1 MATRAVFKKTI
12 ISRKNTTSLLFPMA
26 AFLGGSGLTKK
37 EAIGAFSSIYD
48 QAVRTLHSRKMEYV
62 GHTFLYQ
69 EIVALWVRD
78 KQFLDE
84 SGKPRNLSLRGRS
97 SFSTLVRL
105 VQPEASPKVALSV
118 LVRCGNVR
126 RIGKERY
133 ALVRSFFRTDGPKS
147 VAFEPNARFLSDFCT
162 TLGNILRNKSPSGFS
177 RSFWRKVEFSNLS
190 ASIAKKFSLFARERT
205 LMFLEELDDWLEAHG
220 NKSENRKVGRR
231 VGIGV
236 FSIFSDPEIKNP

>member
-1 MATRAVFKKTI
+1 MTI
-12 ISRKNTTSLLFPMA
+12 RGISRRAGVDHKKAHSIIFPTA
-26 AFLGGSGLTKK
+26 AFLGGSGLTK
-37 EAIGAFSSIYD
+37 EEVIGAFSSIYD

-62 GHTFLYQ
+62 GYTFLYQ
-69 EIVALWVRD
+69 KIVALWVRD

-105 VQPEASPKVALSV
+105 VQPKASPKVALSV

-147 VAFEPNARFLSDFCT
+147 VAFEPNARFLSDVGT
-162 TLGNILRNKSPSGFS
+162 TLGNILRNHSPSGFPIP
-177 RSFWRKVEFSNLS
+177 FWRKVEASNLS
-190 ASIAKKFSLFARERT
+190 ASMAKRFSLFSRERT

-220 NKSENRKVGRR
+220 NKSKNRKVGRR

-236 FSIFSDPEIKNP
+236 FSIISDPEMNDP